1 MTGRCT
7 RWERW
12 LPGSGGRL
20 KVLNCNLHSF
30 QLFEIIQVLD
40 SKSWVRCASGNV
52 SHYKTFFLFFLFV
65 FSIYWHTY
73 ETLGTSYRRGGN
85 KNIKIIKQKRPFLSA
100 GSYKWAGLVE
110 VSCQAVGYSKPFI
123 VCSDHKLVLW
133 PMFREG
139 VQKKTFFLVDLSQ
152 MWVGGVADSQTRS
165 KPLKTPQISPKI
177 AFFDPNFTFH
187 FPKSHKNPGVGGWFH
202 TFRKTFPK
210 KERFY

>member
-7 RWERW
+7 RWERC

-152 MWVGGVADSQTRS
+152 MWVGGVADFQTRS
-165 KPLKTPQISPKI
+165 KPLKTPPNRPFRPEFHLSFSQISQ
-177 AFFDPNFTFH
+177 
-187 FPKSHKNPGVGGWFH
+187 KSWGQWENRFG
-202 TFRKTFPK
+202 RDLPK
-210 KERFY
+210 KRYFCWGLP